1 MQAYPFLVAKQ
12 FDIKKFRRFK
22 DVSIKLGTDITVI
35 SGQNGVGKSSLL
47 SLIASASG
55 INKSSVLGTNFQPE
69 FKDFFHI
76 DENEKYEDYNLHL
89 SFIDESGNVAL
100 KKRLGFKNDS
110 KSGRGIRVIP
120 RLAKT
125 IESSVLQD
133 EKERVKSKY
142 GLGADGRIKKPTIYL
157 SLTRL
162 YPLGEAISKAETKQ
176 VPPKNKLY
184 QQKANVKFKEWYNFV
199 INDTVINEDT
209 LNILNKNVGSRSSF
223 YMDLQDIPTFCQ
235 SVGQDNLANIISA
248 LVDIYMLSL
257 ENGYGGA
264 VLCIDEIDVSL
275 HPDTQIRLFHLLE
288 NLSSEF
294 RVQIVLSTH
303 SLIIIKE
310 ILKKQKQS
318 DEKYRLVYLKN
329 PSFPYVTSITDYYA
343 LKADLFDNLNF
354 KRPKVH
360 IYFEDDVGLALFK
373 LLIRAYMYICN
384 LNLHGD
390 IGLKF
395 RNLSSESKD
404 FLINKLKEIGD
415 VDPFLDNKC
424 QALNLGCELL
434 ISVNKQIKYFKRTV
448 IVLDGDARI
457 KETKSKPKI
466 VDYVSKKF
474 SLPRGVACRND
485 VGGKNS
491 IFLPDF
497 FAPESYLYRILRAV
511 IDDKLNNMTFWRGL
525 DANEDTS
532 IYTSDRINKL
542 FNNLPDP
549 FNNDDLKS
557 IFKEVGSEVWSFIEK
572 SDVISYYYCDVNNV
586 RELLDFIKSFKL
598 AYQVATSELNKV
610 DIGC

>member
-1 MQAYPFLVAKQ
+1 M
-12 FDIKKFRRFK
+12 
-22 DVSIKLGTDITVI
+22 
-35 SGQNGVGKSSLL
+35 
-47 SLIASASG
+47 
-55 INKSSVLGTNFQPE
+55 
-69 FKDFFHI
+69 
-76 DENEKYEDYNLHL
+76 
-89 SFIDESGNVAL
+89 
-100 KKRLGFKNDS
+100 
-110 KSGRGIRVIP
+110 
-120 RLAKT
+120 
-125 IESSVLQD
+125 
-133 EKERVKSKY
+133 
-142 GLGADGRIKKPTIYL
+142 
-157 SLTRL
+157 
-162 YPLGEAISKAETKQ
+162 
-176 VPPKNKLY
+176 
-184 QQKANVKFKEWYNFV
+184 
-199 INDTVINEDT
+199 
-209 LNILNKNVGSRSSF
+209 
-223 YMDLQDIPTFCQ
+223 
-235 SVGQDNLANIISA
+235 
-248 LVDIYMLSL
+248 
-257 ENGYGGA
+257 
-264 VLCIDEIDVSL
+264 
-275 HPDTQIRLFHLLE
+275 
-288 NLSSEF
+288 
-294 RVQIVLSTH
+294 
-303 SLIIIKE
+303 
-310 ILKKQKQS
+310 
-318 DEKYRLVYLKN
+318 
-329 PSFPYVTSITDYYA
+329 
-343 LKADLFDNLNF
+343 FDNLNF